1 METNKA
7 SFGVELEFLVC
18 VASADQELNVPNM
31 FENSTGAPILLPP
44 GVPNRGFNA
53 VEIARQRAER
63 TMANA
68 VAERRGT
75 RVIQSMEEAL
85 SDPDSIHLQNFS
97 EWSFES
103 DPSVYLTADLRDE
116 QYINEYYW
124 VSVEI
129 ASPAFW
135 DTPESWAEIREV
147 VDAFKAEYWIIT
159 PHTAGMHYH
168 YGHGKDYIPFTKIR
182 RMAAL
187 LVAVDPLIVQLHP
200 THRRANEY
208 CLSNR
213 LYSRIAHGSPAAVN
227 ARAIGAEYVEGEPEF
242 PGSRPQPNPVA
253 RPFRR
258 RTPNLLVPF
267 RRGQL
272 DGYAFDELFVQFF
285 TGSGYA
291 YDNIDAANPRPLE
304 IPLAVR
310 EILRCTNCPTVAELM
325 RYADYLT
332 DRPAYAFKAYTSD
345 LYKRVLT
352 EGDGQV
358 SPIFQHKRTVEF
370 RQMASTIN
378 SDEVVA
384 HGKIILRLCQAA
396 AEMELEELYEVVLD
410 CSVAEANGDWF
421 DVFDLLAELGLE
433 SEAKVLQYAVARFR
447 GETVPDEIE
456 DDKEEAE
463 AAERRAEGRPSR
475 FRWLSRRSG

>member
-1 METNKA
+1 MVTTFRRTTDRQTEEKTHLVYINHQELDISGAIGIMETNKA

-267 RRGQL
+267 S
-272 DGYAFDELFVQFF
+272 A
-285 TGSGYA
+285 GSSTDMHLMSFSFSSLLGRA
-291 YDNIDAANPRPLE
+291 TPMTTSTRPT
-304 IPLAVR
+304 P
-310 EILRCTNCPTVAELM
+310 
-325 RYADYLT
+325 
-332 DRPAYAFKAYTSD
+332 
-345 LYKRVLT
+345 
-352 EGDGQV
+352 
-358 SPIFQHKRTVEF
+358 
-370 RQMASTIN
+370 
-378 SDEVVA
+378 
-384 HGKIILRLCQAA
+384 
-396 AEMELEELYEVVLD
+396 
-410 CSVAEANGDWF
+410 
-421 DVFDLLAELGLE
+421 
-433 SEAKVLQYAVARFR
+433 
-447 GETVPDEIE
+447 
-456 DDKEEAE
+456 
-463 AAERRAEGRPSR
+463 GRSK
-475 FRWLSRRSG
+475 FHSL

>member
-1 METNKA
+1 M
-7 SFGVELEFLVC
+7 
-18 VASADQELNVPNM
+18 
-31 FENSTGAPILLPP
+31 
-44 GVPNRGFNA
+44 
-53 VEIARQRAER
+53 
-63 TMANA
+63 
-68 VAERRGT
+68 
-75 RVIQSMEEAL
+75 
-85 SDPDSIHLQNFS
+85 
-97 EWSFES
+97 
-103 DPSVYLTADLRDE
+103 
-116 QYINEYYW
+116 
-124 VSVEI
+124 
-129 ASPAFW
+129 
-135 DTPESWAEIREV
+135 
-147 VDAFKAEYWIIT
+147 
-159 PHTAGMHYH
+159 
-168 YGHGKDYIPFTKIR
+168 
-182 RMAAL
+182 
-187 LVAVDPLIVQLHP
+187 
-200 THRRANEY
+200 
-208 CLSNR
+208 
-213 LYSRIAHGSPAAVN
+213 
-227 ARAIGAEYVEGEPEF
+227 
-242 PGSRPQPNPVA
+242 
-253 RPFRR
+253 
-258 RTPNLLVPF
+258 
-267 RRGQL
+267 
-272 DGYAFDELFVQFF
+272 
-285 TGSGYA
+285 
-291 YDNIDAANPRPLE
+291 
-304 IPLAVR
+304 R